1 MRDVSKAV
9 MKTFVFTD
17 IVGSTDLASTLED
30 RHWNNVLRRHDETLR
45 TIFADNGGQVVDH
58 TGDGFFAAFEDRVK
72 AIQAAIAIQ
81 RAISQGFEFDL
92 RIGVHTDGALQREEN
107 YHGKGVHAAARI
119 GAAAEGQEILA
130 SKDTLAKLDQF
141 KTAEDREIVLK
152 GFQHDVPV
160 CSVEWKA

>member
-1 MRDVSKAV
+1 
-9 MKTFVFTD
+9 MKKTAFLSSSALLLLLSSGTA
-17 IVGSTDLASTLED
+17 LAQQTLED
-30 RHWNNVLRRHDETLR
+30 RVRALEQKLGVP
-45 TIFADNGGQVVDH
+45 AEMPGDNRSL
-58 TGDGFFAAFEDRVK
+58 EDRVK